1 MAMAVTLTKRRF
13 TVEEYHRMAEA
24 GILSEDD
31 RVELIRGEVVEMAP
45 IGRRHAGVVD
55 RLNHLLTSRLGGRAI
70 VRVQGPLPLP
80 PDSEPEP
87 DVQVLR
93 PCPDFYVDTPLGPGD
108 VLLLIE
114 VADTTLATD
123 RGVKMP
129 LYAEAGIR
137 EVWLVDLESGHV
149 VVHLEPGPAGY
160 REIRTAGRGQSL
172 QPVALPDLAL
182 TVDEI
187 LG

>member
-1 MAMAVTLTKRRF
+1 MAVTLTKRRF
-13 TVEEYHRMAEA
+13 TVEEYQRMVPA

-31 RVELIRGEVVEMAP
+31 RVELIRGEVVQMTP

-55 RLNHLLTSRLGGRAI
+55 RLTQLLVSRLGGRAI

-80 PDSEPEP
+80 PDSQPQP
-87 DVQVLR
+87 DLLLLR
-93 PCPDFYVDTPLGPGD
+93 PCPDFYVDTSLRPGD

-114 VADTTLATD
+114 VADTTAGTD
-123 RGVKMP
+123 RTVKTP

-137 EVWLVDLESGHV
+137 EVWLIDLAAAHV
-149 VVHLEPGPAGY
+149 EVYRGPGPRGY
-160 REIRTAGRGQSL
+160 RETRMVGRGQIL
-172 QPVALPDLAL
+172 TPEAFPDLSL